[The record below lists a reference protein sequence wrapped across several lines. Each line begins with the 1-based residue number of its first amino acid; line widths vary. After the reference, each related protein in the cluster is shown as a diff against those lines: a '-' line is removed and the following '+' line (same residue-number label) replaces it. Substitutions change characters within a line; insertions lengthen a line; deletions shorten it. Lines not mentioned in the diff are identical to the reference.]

1 LSPDV
6 PVAITVIRGPLFTS
20 FRNSIVTG
28 AALNILLNTSVTPDT
43 SAVDKTLGGQSP
55 QNSDSSPATVAVK
68 YLKVWSYK

>member
-1 LSPDV
+1 MSPDV

-68 YLKVWSYK
+68 YLKAWSYK

>member
-1 LSPDV
+1 MSPDV